1 MGSLVS
7 SQFPLRRSAR
17 PDRRRAFRA
26 DRSDQRSREK
36 AERRAAREARLLARA
51 DDLALIEAECI
62 NRARQSFWSFRC
74 YLGGPKF
81 LRGWW
86 QEECADELQAFY
98 EDMVAGK
105 KPALLFEGP
114 RQHGKTRQVVEF
126 LAWVAG
132 KNPDLRKLYASYS
145 ATLGKRANKDLQKI
159 LFSKRY
165 QAVFPATRIELT
177 KIVHKNKDGEK
188 LPPAKRTET
197 LIEYP
202 GRDGQ
207 FRNTTVLGAIN
218 GEGFDLGVL
227 DDPIKDAKESRSEVK
242 RETAWRWLS
251 VDFLACMSN
260 SAGLLVIGARRHKDD
275 PISRL
280 REFWGEDIRVISYP
294 ALSIKDEK
302 HRKAGEPL
310 FPELKD
316 LKFLLRLQ
324 RSMPRA
330 DWAATMQQNPIQ
342 DGGNIIESGWF
353 KFWETLPLL
362 EYRAM
367 FADTAMKTKTAN
379 DFSVLLVAGKGRKED
394 PRLFI
399 LDILRDR
406 WTAPQLKARTIA
418 FWAKHAALDVV
429 RLGRLRHLKVEDKA
443 SGTGLIQ
450 DLQAEGRF
458 PVLPI
463 PRDTDKYTRV
473 CDVLSYIEAGLVV
486 LPKDAP
492 WVADFLAE
500 CEAFTSD
507 DTHDFDDQ
515 VDCLVDAISEMLAD
529 FNDMTWGK
537 MG

>member
-1 MGSLVS
+1 VGWLAS
-7 SQFPLRRSAR
+7 SQSRPRSR
-17 PDRRRAFRA
+17 PERRRALSAIRA
-26 DRSDQRSREK
+26 DSRSREH
-36 AERRAAREARLLARA
+36 ARRYADRAARIIARA
-51 DDLALIEAECI
+51 DDLELIEAEAI
-62 NRARQSFWSFRC
+62 NRARASFWAFRC
-74 YLGGPKF
+74 YIGGPKF

-145 ATLGKRANKDLQKI
+145 ATLGKRANKDLQKV
-159 LFSKRY
+159 FASKRY
-165 QAVFPATRIELT
+165 KAVFPATRIQLT
-177 KIVHKNKDGEK
+177 PQVLEGPEGEK
-188 LPPAKRTET
+188 LPPAARTQT

-202 GRDGQ
+202 GHLGQ
-207 FRNTTVLGAIN
+207 FRNTTVLGSIN

-227 DDPIKDAKESRSEVK
+227 DDPLKGRTESHSEVK
-242 RETAWRWLS
+242 RETAWNWLS

-260 SAGLLVIGARRHKDD
+260 SAGLLVIAARRHKDD
-275 PISRL
+275 PVSRL
-280 REFWGEDIRVISYP
+280 RDLWGDDLRVISYP
-294 ALSIKDEK
+294 ALAIKDEK
-302 HRKAGEPL
+302 HRAAGEPL

-330 DWAATMQQNPIQ
+330 DWAATMQQNPIT
-342 DGGNIIESGWF
+342 DGGNVIEGAWF
-353 KFWETLPLL
+353 KDRWSTLPLL

-367 FADTAMKTKTAN
+367 FGDTAQKTKTAN
-379 DFSVLLVAGKGRKED
+379 DYSVLLVAGKGRKED

-399 LDILRDR
+399 LDILRGK

-418 FWAKHAALDVV
+418 FWNKHNALEVV
-429 RLGRLRHLKVEDKA
+429 RMGRLRHLKIEDKA

-450 DLQAEGRF
+450 DLQSEGRI
-458 PVLPI
+458 PVLPV
-463 PRDTDKYTRV
+463 PRDVDKYTRV

-486 LPKDAP
+486 LPADAP
-492 WVADFLAE
+492 WVHEFLVE

-507 DTHDFDDQ
+507 DSHDFDDQ
-515 VDCLVDAISEMLAD
+515 VDCLCDAISEMLAD
-529 FNDMTWGK
+529 FNDMKWGK